1 MARAQSETRVREQ
14 ARGGNDYLFS
24 LPETQQSLGH
34 PHSTTAIAL
43 YTLPFPSLPFTSS
56 SSFLTDRVEHKA
68 ASGLRLEQ
76 AVSDLL

>member
-43 YTLPFPSLPFTSS
+43 YTLPFPSPLPP
-56 SSFLTDRVEHKA
+56 DRVEHKA

-76 AVSDLL
+76 TVSDLL